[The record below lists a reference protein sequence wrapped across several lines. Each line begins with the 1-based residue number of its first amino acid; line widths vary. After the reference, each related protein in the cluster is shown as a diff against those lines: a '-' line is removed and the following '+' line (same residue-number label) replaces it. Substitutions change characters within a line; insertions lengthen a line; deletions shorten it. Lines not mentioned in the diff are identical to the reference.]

1 MTIKMLLIYLSLN
14 AILDTSINKHRI
26 IMRNKNKCMIFT
38 IKNQP
43 VEKL

>member
-26 IMRNKNKCMIFT
+26 IVRNMNKCMIFI

-43 VEKL
+43 AEKL